1 MNYRTNNKKGGD
13 KEMNLKKQIMGI
25 FKKKQEIKTEQK
37 ELTERIE
44 KALYDTVG
52 EKGFTP
58 QLLTIHHIDYS
69 QEEIQIFLEPHY
81 KDGTKLCDILRFI
94 DELNVPYENVWFGL
108 YKCEVTSFEGN
119 LFLLIKLTD
128 KETRK

>member
-1 MNYRTNNKKGGD
+1 MGGN
-13 KEMNLKKQIMGI
+13 KEMNLKKQIIGI
-25 FKKKQEIKTEQK
+25 FKKKQELKTEQK

-52 EKGFTP
+52 EKGITP
-58 QLLTIHHIDYS
+58 RPLTINRIDYS
-69 QEEIQIFLEPHY
+69 QEEIQIFLESHY
-81 KDGTKLCDILRFI
+81 LDGTNLCDILRFI

-119 LFLLIKLTD
+119 LLLLIKLT
-128 KETRK
+128 EEATRK

>member
-1 MNYRTNNKKGGD
+1 
-13 KEMNLKKQIMGI
+13 MNLKKQIMRI

-58 QLLTIHHIDYS
+58 RPLTIRHIDYS
-69 QEEIQIFLEPHY
+69 QEEIQIFLESHY
-81 KDGTKLCDILRFI
+81 KEGTKLCDILRFI
-94 DELNVPYENVWFGL
+94 DEMNVPYENVWFGL
-108 YKCEVTSFEGN
+108 YKCKVTSFEGN
-119 LFLLIKLTD
+119 LLLRIKLTEE
-128 KETRK
+128 ETRK